1 MLYFTIKQNIQ
12 VGIKNERTKL
22 KKQTMLMLTAILVKR
37 KTVW

>member
-12 VGIKNERTKL
+12 VGTKNERTKL
-22 KKQTMLMLTAILVKR
+22 NKQTMLMLTAILLRR